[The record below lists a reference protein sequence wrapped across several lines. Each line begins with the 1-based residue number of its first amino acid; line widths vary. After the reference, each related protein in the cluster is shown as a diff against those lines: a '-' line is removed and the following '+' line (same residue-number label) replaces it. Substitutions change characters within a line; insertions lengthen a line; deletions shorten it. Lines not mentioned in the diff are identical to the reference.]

1 MAILYYN
8 AAVDN
13 DWATLGNW
21 WTDIAFTTPASS
33 LPTSSDDVKI
43 YSNINSNA
51 GSTPTVN
58 SMVVYGNNSSIVVSI
73 NMTCVTFCE
82 FIDESIL
89 GNGITITASSGIFGG
104 ISYGNGY
111 VDGTF
116 TGISYLY
123 GSSAIRNGGII
134 NGTTYFNNG
143 SDINSGGTLNG
154 SGIFIDDGGPKD
166 NNGTINGYASGVFN
180 NDSGGVING
189 NAVFLSGNSVTG
201 RNGSGG
207 TVNGSGTFYNDTIN
221 AGGTINFAATFYN
234 TSRNAGVIGTNAT
247 FNNSSYN
254 FNDIMNSWYGSVN
267 GNATFN
273 DSSYNDSASVNG
285 TATFNNTSF
294 NAGIITG
301 LATFNNSS
309 YNSIAYVTT
318 GNIGGKCNGGAT
330 YNHDSYQES
339 ALNDSP
345 GTAQYSPFTF
355 GTATFRDRS
364 VNKGQCPGTVVF
376 AHGKGV
382 NGSSILGII

>member
-1 MAILYYN
+1 MATLYYN
-8 AAVDN
+8 AAIDN

-21 WTDIAFTTPASS
+21 WTDSGFTTQASS

-43 YSNINSNA
+43 YSDVYSNA

-58 SMVVYGNNSSIVVSI
+58 SMVVYGNYSNIVVNI

-89 GNGITITASSGIFGG
+89 GNGATITAASGIFGG
-104 ISYGNGY
+104 ISLGNGY

-123 GSSAIRNGGII
+123 GSSALRNGGTI
-134 NGTTYFNNG
+134 NGTTYFNNV
-143 SDINSGGTLNG
+143 SDINSGGILNG
-154 SGIFIDDGGPKD
+154 SGIFIDDGGGKD

-180 NDSGGVING
+180 NDGGGIING
-189 NAVFLSGNSVTG
+189 NAVFLSGNSITG

-207 TVNGSGTFYNDTIN
+207 TVNGSGIFYNDTTN
-221 AGGTINFAATFYN
+221 AGTINFAATFYN
-234 TSRNAGVIGTNAT
+234 TSRNGGTVGTNAT
-247 FNNSSYN
+247 FNDSS
-254 FNDIMNSWYGSVN
+254 FNVYDYYSSLYGSVN

-273 DSSYNDSASVNG
+273 NSSYNDGGSVNG
-285 TATFNNTSF
+285 TATFNNNSF
-294 NAGIITG
+294 NAGQISQ

-309 YNSIAYVTT
+309 YNSLSYIQ

-330 YNHDSYQES
+330 YNHDSYQQS
-339 ALNDSP
+339 ALNDSAP
-345 GTAQYSPFTF
+345 NQYVPFTF

-364 VNKGQCPGTVVF
+364 INYGQCPGTVVF
-376 AHGKGV
+376 AHGRGV
-382 NGSSILGII
+382 NGSSILGIV

>member
-1 MAILYYN
+1 MATLYYN
-8 AAVDN
+8 AAVDEN
-13 DWATLGNW
+13 WATLGNW
-21 WTDIAFTTPASS
+21 WTDSGFTTQASS

-43 YSNINSNA
+43 YSNISSNA

-58 SMVVYGNNSSIVVSI
+58 SMVVYGGSYIGI

-89 GNGITITASSGIFGG
+89 GNGATITASSGIFGG
-104 ISYGNGY
+104 DAVGDGY

-123 GSSAIRNGGII
+123 GISAIRNGGII

-154 SGIFIDDGGPKD
+154 SGIFIDDGGNKT

-180 NDSGGVING
+180 NDGGGIING
-189 NAVFLSGNSVTG
+189 NAVFLKDSGFNQITG

-207 TVNGSGTFYNDTIN
+207 TVNGSGIFYNDTTN
-221 AGGTINFAATFYN
+221 FGTINFAATFYN

-247 FNNSSYN
+247 FNDSSYN
-254 FNDIMNSWYGSVN
+254 VYDFYSSYYGSVN

-273 DSSYNDSASVNG
+273 NSSYNDGAVVMG
-285 TATFNNTSF
+285 TATFNNNSF
-294 NAGIITG
+294 NAGYIIQ

-309 YNSIAYVTT
+309 YNSLSYVQ
-318 GNIGGKCNGGAT
+318 GNVGGKCNGGAT
-330 YNHDSYQES
+330 YNHDSYQQS
-339 ALNDSP
+339 ALNDSSSN
-345 GTAQYSPFTF
+345 QFVPFTF

-364 VNKGQCPGTVVF
+364 INYGQCPGTVVF

-382 NGSSILGII
+382 NGSSILGIV